1 MTLTSPAKHVVL
13 REQLHEEIST
23 QLQPEQMLPTEREL
37 ALRFGVSRMT
47 VRQALRALTD
57 EGRIYAIR
65 GVGTFVAQ
73 PRISKAPSLTSF
85 SEDMRYRGYQPG
97 SRLLA
102 TETLAADRL
111 LAAALGVDVGTPV
124 HRIERLRLADD
135 VPMCHEQVHLPARIF
150 PDLLQLDLT
159 ESLYQTLETHYRVR
173 ISHAEQTTR
182 AITLA
187 RRHAD
192 LLSVPA
198 RSAALQ
204 VKRISIDTK
213 GRIAELAESVYRADR
228 YDFTTHIQRPPPR

>member
-1 MTLTSPAKHVVL
+1 MTVTSPAKHVLL
-13 REQLHEEIST
+13 REHLREEIRM

-47 VRQALRALTD
+47 IRQTLRALTD
-57 EGRIYAIR
+57 EGRIYAVR

-85 SEDMRYRGYQPG
+85 SEDMGSRGYQPG

-111 LAAALGVDVGTPV
+111 LAVALGVDNGTPV

-135 VPMCHEQVHLPARIF
+135 VPMCHEQVHLPARLF
-150 PDLLQLDLT
+150 PGLLELDLT
-159 ESLYQTLETHYRVR
+159 GSLYQTLEARYRVR
-173 ISHAEQTTR
+173 ISQAEQTTK
-182 AITLA
+182 AITL
-187 RRHAD
+187 RRRQAD
-192 LLSVPA
+192 LLNVPA

-204 VKRISIDTK
+204 VNRISTDTK

-228 YDFTTHIQRPPPR
+228 YDFTTHIQRPPR